1 MDNKLI
7 GKLKRGAAYYRKR
20 GLIPTLHRI
29 FINDY
34 TIHRRLPPEK
44 YEKALKRWYQRATG
58 KPLDLEHPQTYNEKI
73 QWLKLYDSTPLKT
86 RLADKYLVRKWV
98 EEMIGEEYLIPLLGV
113 WNDFDEIDFEKLP
126 DQFVLKATHGS
137 GWNIIVR
144 DKSKFDRRDARKKFK
159 KWLNTNYAFVS
170 GFELHYMNI
179 QPRMIAEAY
188 MRTQDED
195 LHDYKVFCFEGK
207 AEGILFMS
215 DRAAEI
221 TKIFYDFRQS
231 GRRDQPVCFPDDIGR
246 LSSEQLDL
254 IIQLSEK
261 LSEGFPHVRVD
272 FYILHDGS
280 VKFGEMTFSPASGL
294 RDWNSAEQDRAYGD
308 LLRLPTRK
316 SPIPVRR
323 R

>member
-1 MDNKLI
+1 MVSKMIRKFKNGFD
-7 GKLKRGAAYYRKR
+7 YYHKH
-20 GLIPTLHRI
+20 GLVSTLHQI

-34 TIHRRLPPEK
+34 AIYRDLPPEK
-44 YEKALKRWYQRATG
+44 YEAALKQWYKRATG
-58 KPLDLEHPQTYNEKI
+58 KTLDLEHPRTYSEKL

-86 RLADKYLVRKWV
+86 RLADKYLLREWV
-98 EEMIGEEYLIPLLGV
+98 QEKIGEKYLIPMLGV

-137 GWNIIVR
+137 GWNVIVR
-144 DKSKFDRRDARKKFK
+144 DKSKLDKRAARKKFK
-159 KWLNTNYAFVS
+159 KWLNTNYAFVN

-179 QPRMIAEAY
+179 RPRIIAEAY

-207 AEGILFMS
+207 AEGILFVS

-231 GRRDQPVCFPDDIGR
+231 GRRNHPACFQDDIGR
-246 LSSEQLDL
+246 LRSELLDL
-254 IIQLSEK
+254 IIQLSER

-272 FYILHDGS
+272 FYVLHDGS

-294 RDWNSAEQDRAYGD
+294 RDWDSAEQDRAYGD
-308 LLRLPTRK
+308 LLRLPVRK
-316 SPIPVRR
+316 SPAPVQKL
-323 R
+323 